1 MKKVAII
8 IKEEDFYF
16 KRLLMV
22 NNQLKERGIEDPL
35 VLNAMQTVP
44 REAFVPEDLKD
55 QAYNDNPLPIGYD
68 QTISQPYIVAFMT
81 QALGLQPE
89 YRVLEIGTGSGYQ
102 AAILS
107 RICREV
113 YTVEII
119 KELASHAGEIF
130 EKQLYNNI
138 HIKIGDGHQGWLEKS
153 PFDAIIVTAAGPDI
167 PNTLT
172 RQLKVGG
179 KMILPLKRSNYEQ
192 TLVLITKIDVND
204 NIIQKELLPVMFVP
218 MTGNNNYHS

>member
-1 MKKVAII
+1 
-8 IKEEDFYF
+8 
-16 KRLLMV
+16 MV

-138 HIKIGDGHQGWLEKS
+138 HIKIGDGHQGWAEKS

-167 PNTLT
+167 PNTLA

-218 MTGNNNYHS
+218 MTGNNNYRH

>member
-1 MKKVAII
+1 
-8 IKEEDFYF
+8 
-16 KRLLMV
+16 MV

-44 REAFVPEDLKD
+44 REVFVLEELKD

-81 QALGLQPE
+81 EALSVQAE
-89 YRVLEIGTGSGYQ
+89 HRILEIGTGSGYQ

-113 YTVEII
+113 YTIEII
-119 KELASHAGEIF
+119 KELANHAREVF
-130 EKQLYNNI
+130 QKQLYNNI
-138 HIKIGDGHQGWLEKS
+138 HIKVGDGHQGWPENS
-153 PFDAIIVTAAGPDI
+153 PFDAIIVTAAGSDVPSSLI
-167 PNTLT
+167 K
-172 RQLKVGG
+172 QLKVGG

-218 MTGNNNYHS
+218 MTGNNNYRF

>member
-1 MKKVAII
+1 
-8 IKEEDFYF
+8 
-16 KRLLMV
+16 MV
-22 NNQLKERGIEDPL
+22 NNQLKERGIEDSM

-44 REAFVPEDLKD
+44 REVFVPEDLKE
-55 QAYNDNPLPIGYD
+55 QAYNDNPLPIGFD

-81 QALGLQPE
+81 ESLGLQPE
-89 YRVLEIGTGSGYQ
+89 YKVLEIGTGSGYQ

-119 KELASHAGEIF
+119 KELAERAGEIF

-138 HIKIGDGHQGWLEKS
+138 HIKVGDGHQGWPEQS
-153 PFDAIIVTAAGPDI
+153 SFDAIIVTAAGVDI
-167 PNTLT
+167 PSPLIS
-172 RQLKVGG
+172 QLKVGG
-179 KMILPLKRSNYEQ
+179 KMILPLKRNNYEQ
-192 TLVLITKIDVND
+192 TLVLVTKIDVDD

-218 MTGNNNYHS
+218 MTANNNYRS

>member
-1 MKKVAII
+1 
-8 IKEEDFYF
+8 
-16 KRLLMV
+16 MV

-107 RICREV
+107 RICRKV

-138 HIKIGDGHQGWLEKS
+138 HIKIGDGHQGWAEKS

-167 PNTLT
+167 PNTLA

-218 MTGNNNYHS
+218 MTGNNNYRH

>member
-1 MKKVAII
+1 
-8 IKEEDFYF
+8 
-16 KRLLMV
+16 MV

-167 PNTLT
+167 PNTLA

-192 TLVLITKIDVND
+192 TLVLITKIYVND

-218 MTGNNNYHS
+218 MTGNNNYRH

>member
-1 MKKVAII
+1 
-8 IKEEDFYF
+8 
-16 KRLLMV
+16 MV

-44 REAFVPEDLKD
+44 REAFVPDDLKD
-55 QAYNDNPLPIGYD
+55 QAYNDNPLPIGYE

-81 QALGLQPE
+81 QTLGLQPE

-130 EKQLYNNI
+130 EKHLYNNI
-138 HIKIGDGHQGWLEKS
+138 HIKIGDGHQGWPEKS

-167 PNTLT
+167 PNTLA

-192 TLVLITKIDVND
+192 TLVLVTKIDVND

-218 MTGNNNYHS
+218 MTGNNNYRF

>member
-1 MKKVAII
+1 
-8 IKEEDFYF
+8 
-16 KRLLMV
+16 MV

-44 REAFVPEDLKD
+44 REVFVLEELKD

-81 QALGLQPE
+81 EALSVQAE
-89 YRVLEIGTGSGYQ
+89 YRILEIGTGSGYQ

-113 YTVEII
+113 YTIEII
-119 KELASHAGEIF
+119 KELANHAREVF
-130 EKQLYNNI
+130 RKQLYNNI
-138 HIKIGDGHQGWLEKS
+138 HIKVGDGHQGWPENS
-153 PFDAIIVTAAGPDI
+153 PFDAIIVTAAGSDVPSSLI
-167 PNTLT
+167 K
-172 RQLKVGG
+172 QLKVGG
-179 KMILPLKRSNYEQ
+179 KMILPLKHNNYEQ

-218 MTGNNNYHS
+218 MTGNNNYRF

>member
-1 MKKVAII
+1 
-8 IKEEDFYF
+8 
-16 KRLLMV
+16 MV

-89 YRVLEIGTGSGYQ
+89 HKVLEIGTGSGYQ

-130 EKQLYNNI
+130 EKHLYNNI

-218 MTGNNNYHS
+218 MTGNNNYRH

>member
-1 MKKVAII
+1 
-8 IKEEDFYF
+8 
-16 KRLLMV
+16 MV

-68 QTISQPYIVAFMT
+68 QTISQPYIVAFMS
-81 QALGLQPE
+81 QSLSLQPE
-89 YRVLEIGTGSGYQ
+89 HKVLEIGTGSGYQ

-113 YTVEII
+113 YTIEII
-119 KELASHAGEIF
+119 KELANHAREVF
-130 EKQLYNNI
+130 RKQLYNNI
-138 HIKIGDGHQGWLEKS
+138 HIKVGDGHQGWPENS
-153 PFDAIIVTAAGPDI
+153 PFDAIIVTAAGSDVPSSLI
-167 PNTLT
+167 K
-172 RQLKVGG
+172 QLKVGG
-179 KMILPLKRSNYEQ
+179 KMILPLKHNNYEQ
-192 TLVLITKIDVND
+192 TLVLITKIHVND

-218 MTGNNNYHS
+218 MTGNNNYRF

>member
-1 MKKVAII
+1 
-8 IKEEDFYF
+8 
-16 KRLLMV
+16 MV

-44 REAFVPEDLKD
+44 REVFVLEELKD

-81 QALGLQPE
+81 EALSVQAE
-89 YRVLEIGTGSGYQ
+89 YRILEIGTGSGYQ

-107 RICREV
+107 RICREI
-113 YTVEII
+113 YTIEII
-119 KELASHAGEIF
+119 KELANHAREVF
-130 EKQLYNNI
+130 RKQLYNNI
-138 HIKIGDGHQGWLEKS
+138 HIKVGDGHQGWPENS
-153 PFDAIIVTAAGPDI
+153 PFDAIIVTAAGSDVPSSLI
-167 PNTLT
+167 K
-172 RQLKVGG
+172 QLKVGG
-179 KMILPLKRSNYEQ
+179 KMILPLKHNNYEQ

-218 MTGNNNYHS
+218 MTGNNNYRF

>member
-1 MKKVAII
+1 
-8 IKEEDFYF
+8 
-16 KRLLMV
+16 MV

-44 REAFVPEDLKD
+44 REVFVLEELKD

-81 QALGLQPE
+81 EALSVQAE
-89 YRVLEIGTGSGYQ
+89 HRVLEIGTGSGYQ

-113 YTVEII
+113 YTIEII
-119 KELASHAGEIF
+119 KELANHAREVF
-130 EKQLYNNI
+130 QKQLYNNI
-138 HIKIGDGHQGWLEKS
+138 HIKVGDGHQGWPENS
-153 PFDAIIVTAAGPDI
+153 PFDAIIVTAAGSDVPSSLI
-167 PNTLT
+167 K
-172 RQLKVGG
+172 QLKVGG
-179 KMILPLKRSNYEQ
+179 KMILPLKHNNYEQ

-218 MTGNNNYHS
+218 MTGNNNYRS

>member
-1 MKKVAII
+1 
-8 IKEEDFYF
+8 
-16 KRLLMV
+16 MV

-107 RICREV
+107 RICRKV

-119 KELASHAGEIF
+119 KELANHAREVF
-130 EKQLYNNI
+130 RKQLYNNI
-138 HIKIGDGHQGWLEKS
+138 HIKVGDGHQGWPENS
-153 PFDAIIVTAAGPDI
+153 PFDAIIVTAAGSDVPSSLI
-167 PNTLT
+167 K
-172 RQLKVGG
+172 QLKVGG
-179 KMILPLKRSNYEQ
+179 KMILPLKHNNYEQ
-192 TLVLITKIDVND
+192 TLVLITKIHVND

-218 MTGNNNYHS
+218 MTGNNNYRH

>member
-1 MKKVAII
+1 
-8 IKEEDFYF
+8 
-16 KRLLMV
+16 MV
-22 NNQLKERGIEDPL
+22 NNQLKERGIEDPI

-138 HIKIGDGHQGWLEKS
+138 HIKIGDGHQGWPEKS

-167 PNTLT
+167 PNTLA

-218 MTGNNNYHS
+218 MTGNNNYRH